1 MQGMQ
6 RVPNVIETRKNKR
19 NDALLMAYRVNLLTL
34 HRDTHVKIFFD
45 CSNAVM
51 QKEIVENCIR
61 TILETNFQVFAPIY
75 IVKYNSLSR
84 FYMKHFSLHY
94 ICNICW
100 IFFPERTTF
109 SLNKITF
116 FEAFEDNVRHLLF
129 IQNIYFL
136 NIPNSNIKLLLI

>member
-51 QKEIVENCIR
+51 QKEMVEKCIR
-61 TILETNFQVFAPIY
+61 TILET
-75 IVKYNSLSR
+75 KLSG
-84 FYMKHFSLHY
+84 FCAYQ
-94 ICNICW
+94 I
-100 IFFPERTTF
+100 
-109 SLNKITF
+109 
-116 FEAFEDNVRHLLF
+116 
-129 IQNIYFL
+129 
-136 NIPNSNIKLLLI
+136 